1 MNKYK
6 YSRKYLVKHCEFD
19 GPDFEQYLL
28 ATISPEEESQ
38 KIMMEQVYKPG
49 KCPNCGLEIKY
60 CECSIYKPD
69 KECKHEEAVKWN
81 EFNKVVQCHKCGE
94 QFVPISPIKDSK
106 PIKVEFEEIEEAE
119 EDMGYWETSL
129 ETICH
134 ELESKINSLIRNQK
148 KIITKVNKRI

>member
-6 YSRKYLVKHCEFD
+6 HSRKYLVKHCEFD

-106 PIKVEFEEIEEAE
+106 PIKEIE
-119 EDMGYWETSL
+119 
-129 ETICH
+129 
-134 ELESKINSLIRNQK
+134 KINVYVNNDWDTSVILKNKLNELVEAVNHLNQIK
-148 KIITKVNKRI
+148 

>member
-6 YSRKYLVKHCEFD
+6 HSRKYLVKHCEFD

-94 QFVPISPIKDSK
+94 QFVPTSTIKDSK
-106 PIKVEFEEIEEAE
+106 PIKAIKKLKARDIFYDDYNEQLIDYCIAL
-119 EDMGYWETSL
+119 DN
-129 ETICH
+129 
-134 ELESKINSLIRNQK
+134 KIDE
-148 KIITKVNKRI
+148 IITRLNQIK